1 MVTTA
6 RLRGELTGLR
16 GPVPAGKPKAHKL
29 GLTDNPYKD
38 ILAGMGKL
46 ADEIKQT
53 KPFETPEDEAF
64 VSVLRTAEGFL
75 WREAE
80 LLKPYEVTLAQYNV
94 LRILRGAEPEGL
106 ICREIGERM
115 ITRDPDV
122 TKLLD
127 RLEARGLVRRERQE
141 ADRRVIV
148 ARITPEGLLLL
159 KEIDGPVLKMTED
172 LLGHLGERK
181 LATLIRLLEEAR
193 EKAG

>member
-1 MVTTA
+1 
-6 RLRGELTGLR
+6 
-16 GPVPAGKPKAHKL
+16 
-29 GLTDNPYKD
+29 
-38 ILAGMGKL
+38 MGKL

-64 VSVLRTAEGFL
+64 VSILLTAEAFL

-80 LLKPYEVTLAQYNV
+80 FLKPFEVTQAQYNV

-141 ADRRVIV
+141 KDRRVIT
-148 ARITPEGLLLL
+148 ARITQEGLGLV
-159 KEIDGPVLKMTED
+159 KEIDRPVLKLTAD

-181 LATLIRLLEEAR
+181 LRTLIRLLEEAR
-193 EKAG
+193 EKAA

>member
-1 MVTTA
+1 
-6 RLRGELTGLR
+6 
-16 GPVPAGKPKAHKL
+16 
-29 GLTDNPYKD
+29 
-38 ILAGMGKL
+38 MGKL

-53 KPFETPEDEAF
+53 KPFQTPEDEAF
-64 VSVLRTAEGFL
+64 ISILRTAEAFL

-80 LLKPYEVTLAQYNV
+80 FLKPFEVTQAQYNV

-106 ICREIGERM
+106 ICREISERM

-141 ADRRVIV
+141 KDRRVIT
-148 ARITPEGLLLL
+148 ARITQEGLGVV
-159 KEIDGPVLKMTED
+159 KEIDGPVLKLTAE

-181 LATLIRLLEEAR
+181 LRTLIRLLEEAR

>member
-1 MVTTA
+1 MA
-6 RLRGELTGLR
+6 
-16 GPVPAGKPKAHKL
+16 
-29 GLTDNPYKD
+29 
-38 ILAGMGKL
+38 KL

-53 KPFETPEDEAF
+53 KPFQTLEDEAF
-64 VSVLRTAEGFL
+64 VSILRTAEAFL

-80 LLKPYEVTLAQYNV
+80 FLKPYEVTQAQYNV

-106 ICREIGERM
+106 ICREISERM

-141 ADRRVIV
+141 KDRRVIT
-148 ARITPEGLLLL
+148 ARITPEGLGVV
-159 KEIDGPVLKMTED
+159 KEIDGPVLKLTAE

-181 LATLIRLLEEAR
+181 LRTLIRLLEEAR
-193 EKAG
+193 ERAG